1 MNFIILEQRSVHA
14 KTLVSKR
21 HAETHLPPS
30 GTNETMMGE
39 AKHAMDCEHRFSS
52 SSKLL
57 SHIDAMP
64 KSKGSK
70 KTDIVAE
77 ALRKAEAQITA
88 KARIDQFAI

>member
-1 MNFIILEQRSVHA
+1 M
-14 KTLVSKR
+14 R
-21 HAETHLPPS
+21 HAECLVFTPPP
-30 GTNETMMGE
+30 EPPVMGE

-57 SHIDAMP
+57 SQIDAMP

-88 KARIDQFAI
+88 KARIDQFSI